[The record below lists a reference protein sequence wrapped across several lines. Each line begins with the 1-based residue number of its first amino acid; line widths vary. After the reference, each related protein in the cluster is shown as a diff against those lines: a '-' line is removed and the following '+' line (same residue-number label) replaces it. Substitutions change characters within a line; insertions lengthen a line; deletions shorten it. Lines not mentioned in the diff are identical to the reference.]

1 MQQAKIPLEYIIKIG
16 NILIEFAGANSR
28 ILKEH
33 SDFISYLIEDNR
45 FGHEYRF
52 MGSLGSGGKFHTSWN
67 KWSISCYR
75 ENETPERLK
84 VIELVNSK
92 LQDLYSEYKKTFEK

>member
-1 MQQAKIPLEYIIKIG
+1 MIKIPLEYTIKIG
-16 NILIEFAGANSR
+16 KILIEFAGANSR

-33 SDFISYLIEDNR
+33 SDFISYLTEDNR

-52 MGSLGSGGKFHTSWN
+52 MGSLGSGGKLYTNNRVWR
-67 KWSISCYR
+67 ISCYR
-75 ENETPERLK
+75 EDETSERLK

-92 LQDLYSEYKKTFEK
+92 LQDLYSDFKKLNE

>member
-1 MQQAKIPLEYIIKIG
+1 MIKIPLEYTIKIG
-16 NILIEFAGANSR
+16 KILIEFAGANSR

-33 SDFISYLIEDNR
+33 SDFISYLTEDNR

-52 MGSLGSGGKFHTSWN
+52 IGSLGSGGKLYTSNRAWR
-67 KWSISCYR
+67 ISCYR
-75 ENETPERLK
+75 EDETSERLK
-84 VIELVNSK
+84 VIGLVNSK